1 VARPFVL
8 VDATPL
14 RATSGFRGIG
24 RYVRDLLYGLELTRS
39 EWQGE
44 VSVAAIEDMGLG
56 GRFVVNEDLIAA
68 ADAAFAARGTRKAG
82 LTAARRWVLGKAA
95 GRVGASLL
103 HVTEALGTPLGCP
116 VQRLVTCHDM
126 IELVYSAQYLRNRV
140 RAWSRRHRERVR
152 YAHADHVVAIS
163 QRTAT
168 DVVAIAGADPA
179 HVHVVPHGI
188 DLDSFQGPN
197 HDDER
202 VLGQLG
208 LCGVRY
214 AFYVGG
220 ADWRKNAE
228 GMVGALR
235 AARESTDLELVWAGA
250 LAPKGVRRVERL
262 ARAAGVSDHVR
273 LLGYVNES
281 QLPALYRGSVAH
293 LFLSRLEGFGL
304 SVAEAMAAGCPVV
317 VARGSQSDEIVGD
330 AGIVVDPDDHAA
342 AGRALSSLAGA
353 RDARSRYEALGRERA
368 RRFDRRRMARDYAKL
383 YAELG

>member
-8 VDATPL
+8 LDATPL
-14 RATSGFRGIG
+14 RADSGFRGIG
-24 RYVRDLLYGLELTRS
+24 RYVRDLLYGLEATRG

-44 VSVAAIEDMGLG
+44 LCVAAIEDLGLG
-56 GRFVVNEDLIAA
+56 GRFVVNEDLVAA
-68 ADAAFAARGTRKAG
+68 ADTAFAARGTRKAG
-82 LTAARRWVLGKAA
+82 LTTARRWVLGRAA
-95 GRVGASLL
+95 GRAGASLL
-103 HVTEALGTPLGCP
+103 HVTEALGTPISCP
-116 VQRLVTCHDM
+116 VRRLVTCHDM
-126 IELVYSAQYLRNRV
+126 IELVHPEHYMRSRV
-140 RAWSRRHRERVR
+140 REWSRRRRERVR

-168 DVVAIAGADPA
+168 DVVAIAGANPER
-179 HVHVVPHGI
+179 VHLVSHGI
-188 DLDSFQGPN
+188 DLASFGGSSA
-197 HDDER
+197 DDER

-208 LCGVRY
+208 LRGVRY

-250 LAPKGVRRVERL
+250 LAPKYVRMVERL

-273 LLGYVNES
+273 LLGYVNEA
-281 QLPALYRGSVAH
+281 QLPALYRGAVAH

-304 SVAEAMAAGCPVV
+304 SVVEAMAAGCPVV

-330 AGIVVDPDDHAA
+330 AGIVVDPDDHAG
-342 AGRALSSLAGA
+342 AGRALSELAA
-353 RDARSRYEALGRERA
+353 DPDARGRYTALGRERA
-368 RRFDRRRMARDYAKL
+368 RYFDRERMARDYAKL